1 MNFIKWRGP
10 AVPPWRGMA
19 LRLRLLDIEGVK
31 VIFDDARNGPAYAAL
46 ARRARGLAS
55 GHVVGVVSAPGD
67 GRNEELLQ
75 VGAICGAGFDDL
87 VIYEADN
94 CGRALG
100 ETARLLTCG
109 VRSANAKGRLHC
121 KLDAQRAIR
130 FGLGMCKPGDVLVC
144 GCGATLKSLIEA
156 LRPAMPA
163 MAQRLAA

>member
-1 MNFIKWRGP
+1 MKIINWRGP
-10 AVPPWRGMA
+10 VMRHGRCMA
-19 LRLRLLDIEGVK
+19 LRLRLLDIDGIK
-31 VIFDDARNGPAYAAL
+31 VIIDDARSGPAYAAL

-67 GRNEELLQ
+67 RRNEDLLQ

-94 CGRALG
+94 RGRALG
-100 ETARLLTCG
+100 DTARLLTCG
-109 VRSANAKGRLHC
+109 VRSANARGRLHC

-144 GCGATLKSLIEA
+144 GCGASLKTLIEA

-163 MAQRLAA
+163 VAQRLAA